1 MNTIGATN
9 AAISTKSIGYGAV
22 WIVFAL
28 SGIVYFEPA
37 PFDIALLVLTIFFFL
52 SGMRIPGWMTAPI
65 ALLIL
70 IFIMSIIGA
79 AQSAPLGDNIRHAV
93 ISLYLAV
100 STIFVGCYVYNDPG
114 PATRVI
120 FKGYAIAAFIAAIAG
135 IIGYFSLFD
144 AAFNLFTEN
153 SRARGTFKDPNVFG
167 PFLIIPA
174 LFAFYRLIEGAG
186 ARAPYWLMVFLAL
199 SAAILLSFSRGAWGH
214 YLFSFIICLFLLFF
228 TSSNRKIRYRISVAT
243 LIVVVMSV
251 FGLAAIL
258 SLETVSKLLVE
269 RMQLFQSYDIGASA
283 GRFNG
288 QMFAL
293 KVILS
298 NPLGLGAKGF
308 SDLWGQAPHNVYL
321 HNFLIAGWIGG
332 FAYLAFV
339 ISTFICGLAIALRPS
354 PYQGIAIVL
363 FSSFFGLIF
372 LGLLI
377 DTDHWRHFYV
387 LAGLIWGLSGAIF
400 KSPRPAPAPL

>member
-1 MNTIGATN
+1 MNTAGATN
-9 AAISTKSIGYGAV
+9 AIINTKTIGYGAV

-37 PFDIALLVLTIFFFL
+37 PFDLALLLLTVFFFL
-52 SGMRIPGWMTAPI
+52 SGLRIPGWMTAPI

-70 IFIMSIIGA
+70 IFVTSIIGA
-79 AQSAPLGDNIRHAV
+79 TQTAPLSDNIRHAV
-93 ISLYLAV
+93 ITLYLAV
-100 STIFVGCYVYNDPG
+100 STIFVGCYVYSDPG

-120 FKGYAIAAFIAAIAG
+120 FKGYAIAALLAAVTG
-135 IIGYFSLFD
+135 ILGYFSLLDTAFD
-144 AAFNLFTEN
+144 LFTEN
-153 SRARGTFKDPNVFG
+153 NRARGTFKDPNVFG

-186 ARAPYWLMVFLAL
+186 ARAPYWLMLFLTL

-214 YLFSFIICLFLLFF
+214 YLFSFIVCLFLLFF
-228 TSSNRKIRYRISVAT
+228 TSSNSRIRYRISVAT
-243 LIVVVMSV
+243 IIVVVMCV
-251 FGLAAIL
+251 FGLVAIL
-258 SLETVSKLLVE
+258 SLETVSKLLIE
-269 RMQLFQSYDIGASA
+269 RLQLFQSYDVGGAA

-298 NPLGLGAKGF
+298 NPLGIGAKGF
-308 SDLWGQAPHNVYL
+308 SDLWGQAPHNVYI

-332 FAYLAFV
+332 FAYLALV
-339 ISTFICGLAIALRPS
+339 ITTFICGLATALRPS

-363 FSSFFGLIF
+363 FASFFGLIL

-377 DTDHWRHFYV
+377 DTAHWRPFYV
-387 LAGLIWGLSGAIF
+387 LAGLLCGLSGAV
-400 KSPRPAPAPL
+400 L